1 LEYGGVSL
9 HPDTATR
16 HPRVNNWS
24 DVKTNPG
31 GGSLFASGKCAKQQ
45 RHFGQKGNLFFF
57 FRNEFLG
64 VLKLLADWNPA
75 CNENQL
81 FEL

>member
-1 LEYGGVSL
+1 VV
-9 HPDTATR
+9 AAF
-16 HPRVNNWS
+16 
-24 DVKTNPG
+24 
-31 GGSLFASGKCAKQQ
+31 FASGKCAKQQ
-45 RHFGQKGNLFFF
+45 PHFRAKRKPIFF

-75 CNENQL
+75 CNKNQL

>member
-1 LEYGGVSL
+1 LFREFPLFDNGGYEVGRRS
-9 HPDTATR
+9 PSF
-16 HPRVNNWS
+16 V
-24 DVKTNPG
+24 DVKTNPV
-31 GGSLFASGKCAKQQ
+31 GSLSASGKCAKRQP
-45 RHFGQKGNLFFF
+45 HFRAKRKPIFF
-57 FRNEFLG
+57 FRYEFLG